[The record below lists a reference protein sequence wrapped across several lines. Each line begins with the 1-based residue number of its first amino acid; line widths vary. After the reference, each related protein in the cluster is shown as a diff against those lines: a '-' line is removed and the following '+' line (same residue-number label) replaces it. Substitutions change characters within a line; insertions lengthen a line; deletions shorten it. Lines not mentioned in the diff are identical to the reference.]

1 MPAMRI
7 HFGVVM
13 AACLLAGGMLAQQ
26 SIPVQVYLVPNHGSL
41 RLSIPVSWTV
51 ESRAIA
57 DPASI
62 FLHIAPA
69 KGKDFDLQLT
79 VVWLDPANLSKT
91 TPESIKSN
99 TERTGNGV
107 LLQAVEKTL
116 TLQELRGT
124 QSVGTYY
131 SLTDRKPAPGEFK
144 GLTQGSFLTGELLS
158 AFTILSDNPGSSEVR
173 QLLRM
178 FSEATH
184 VKASDAVTS
193 GKP

>member
-1 MPAMRI
+1 MRI
-7 HFGVVM
+7 HFVVVM

-26 SIPVQVYLVPNHGSL
+26 SSTGQVYIVPNHGSL
-41 RLSIPVSWTV
+41 RLSVPGSWTV
-51 ESRAIA
+51 ESTAMA
-57 DPASI
+57 DPASM

-69 KGKDFDLQLT
+69 KGKDFDAQLT
-79 VVWLDPANLSKT
+79 VVWLNPANLGKT
-91 TPESIKSN
+91 TPESIKAN

-144 GLTQGSFLTGELLS
+144 GITQGSFLTGELLS
-158 AFTILSDNPGSSEVR
+158 ASTILSDNPGSPEVR
-173 QLLRM
+173 QLLKM

-184 VKASDAVTS
+184 VKASDAVTPA
-193 GKP
+193 KP

>member
-1 MPAMRI
+1 MRI
-7 HFGVVM
+7 HFGVVIT
-13 AACLLAGGMLAQQ
+13 ACLLAGGILAQQ
-26 SIPVQVYLVPNHGSL
+26 SSTAQVYLMPNHGSL

-51 ESRAIA
+51 DSRAIA
-57 DPASI
+57 DPATM

-69 KGKDFDLQLT
+69 KGKDFDVQLT
-79 VVWLDPANLSKT
+79 VVWLNSANLAKT
-91 TPESIKSN
+91 TPESIKAN

-184 VKASDAVTS
+184 IKASDAVTPA
-193 GKP
+193 KP

>member
-1 MPAMRI
+1 MRI
-7 HFGVVM
+7 HFEVLT

-26 SIPVQVYLVPNHGSL
+26 SSSTQVYLMPNHGSL
-41 RLSIPVSWTV
+41 RLSVPGSWTV
-51 ESRAIA
+51 VSSAIS
-57 DPASI
+57 DPAGM

-69 KGKDFDLQLT
+69 KGKDFDVQLT
-79 VVWLDPANLSKT
+79 VVWLNPANLART
-91 TPESIKSN
+91 TPESIKAN

-116 TLQELRGT
+116 NLQELRGA

-131 SLTDRKPAPGEFK
+131 SLTERKPAHGEFK

-158 AFTILSDNPGSSEVR
+158 AFTILSDNPSASEVR
-173 QLLRM
+173 QLLKM

-184 VKASDAVTS
+184 VRASNAVTP

>member
-1 MPAMRI
+1 
-7 HFGVVM
+7 M
-13 AACLLAGGMLAQQ
+13 AACLLAGGLLAQQ
-26 SIPVQVYLVPNHGSL
+26 SSTAQVYIVPNHGSL
-41 RLSIPVSWTV
+41 RLSIAGSWTV
-51 ESRAIA
+51 ESRAMA
-57 DPASI
+57 DPATM

-69 KGKDFDLQLT
+69 KGKGFDVQLT
-79 VVWLDPANLSKT
+79 VVWLDPENLAKT
-91 TPESIKSN
+91 TPESIKAN

-131 SLTDRKPAPGEFK
+131 SLTDRKPAPGDFK

-158 AFTILSDNPGSSEVR
+158 AFTIHSDNPSSSDVK

-178 FSEATH
+178 LADATYLKP
-184 VKASDAVTS
+184 VGAVTPA
-193 GKP
+193 KP